1 MNRQKKQSKSKSKWS
16 CLKGKN
22 SWAGDQ
28 WKKSELKR
36 DKKMFEAEA
45 RHENERGSAD
55 GIDSTMRKQQCS
67 FEGES
72 GEV

>member
-1 MNRQKKQSKSKSKWS
+1 
-16 CLKGKN
+16 
-22 SWAGDQ
+22 
-28 WKKSELKR
+28 
-36 DKKMFEAEA
+36 MFEAEA
-45 RHENERGSAD
+45 RQENERGPAD